1 MSWQIIILTLK
12 KIKPKTKRRLACEY
26 CDVFIANVL
35 LGVLYPDVGDI
46 YCLSNVSSD
55 DALDGILK
63 RILLMQ

>member
-12 KIKPKTKRRLACEY
+12 KVKPKTKRRLACEY
-26 CDVFIANVL
+26 YDVFISSVL

-46 YCLSNVSSD
+46 YCLSSSG

-63 RILLMQ
+63 RIKLMQ